1 MNISKISRFCFVA
14 VIAGLTTVAVAAV
27 EPPNAKDLIQGKWE
41 LIVAKSKFCNPAAAP
56 KSADRHIFDAGW
68 GLIVTEWGGTGV
80 DGKPTVNRYVARYD
94 GGKYPGNITRP
105 DTPKSE
111 SISWKLVDPRH
122 LEFVHYDKQDKITST
137 YTREV
142 TADGQTMT
150 QVSTFVGRECKD
162 VQVFERR

>member
-1 MNISKISRFCFVA
+1 MNISKISGLCFA
-14 VIAGLTTVAVAAV
+14 AAITSLTTVTAWAV
-27 EPPNAKDLIQGKWE
+27 EPPNPKDLIQGKWE
-41 LIVAKSKFCNPAAAP
+41 LLLDKSKYCGTPP
-56 KSADRHIFDAGW
+56 KAADRHIFDAGW
-68 GLIVTEWGGTGV
+68 GLIVTEWGGTEA

-111 SISWKLVDPRH
+111 SISWNLVDPRH
-122 LEFVHYDKQDKITST
+122 LEFVHYDKQDKVTST

-142 TADGQTMT
+142 SADGQMMT

-162 VQVFERR
+162 VQVFQRK

>member
-1 MNISKISRFCFVA
+1 MKLIALRSGVA
-14 VIAGLTTVAVAAV
+14 TLAALACMSAGASLARV
-27 EPPNAKDLIQGKWE
+27 EPPNPKDLIQGKWE
-41 LIVAKSKFCNPAAAP
+41 LDLAKSKFCGTAP

-68 GLIVTEWGGTGV
+68 GLIVTEWGGQSA

-94 GGKYPGNITRP
+94 GGKYPANITRP
-105 DTPKSE
+105 ETPTSE

-122 LEFVHYDKQDKITST
+122 LEFVHYDKQDKVTST

-142 TADGQTMT
+142 STDGQTMT

-162 VQVFERR
+162 VQVFQRR